1 MFSKE
6 EAKEIRQLFWHK
18 LENRTRRLPG
28 QKGKKIK
35 WIFDETSIKGLDLRF
50 DINRERAIV
59 AIEVNH
65 RSEERRLKLY
75 EKLEACKGI
84 IENTFGAPL
93 TWDYLYTKTE
103 GLEVCRVYEEMKP
116 ADLYQQEQ
124 WPEVMKFMIDRMLR
138 MEKAFLEVKDFL
150 MHDELGQQ

>member
-1 MFSKE
+1 MFSRE

-35 WIFDETSIKGLDLRF
+35 WIFDGTGVKGLDIRF

-65 RSEERRLKLY
+65 RSENRRLKLY
-75 EKLEACKGI
+75 EKLDACKSI
-84 IENTFGAPL
+84 IEATYGASL
-93 TWDYLYTKTE
+93 TWDYLYTKAE
-103 GLEVCRVYEEMKP
+103 GSEVCRVYEEMRP
-116 ADLYQQEQ
+116 ADLYNQEQ
-124 WPEVMKFMIDRMLR
+124 WPEVMRFMIDRMIRL
-138 MEKAFLEVKDFL
+138 EKAFLEVKDFL
-150 MHDELGQQ
+150 MHNELGQ

>member
-6 EAKEIRQLFWHK
+6 EAKQIRQQFWHK

-35 WIFDETSIKGLDLRF
+35 WIFDETGIKGLDLRF

-59 AIEVNH
+59 ALEINH
-65 RSEERRLKLY
+65 RSEERRLQLY

-84 IENTFGAPL
+84 FENEFGGPL
-93 TWDYLYTKTE
+93 AWDYLYTKDE
-103 GLEVCRVYEEMKP
+103 GREVCRVYEELAP
-116 ADLYQQEQ
+116 ADLYQEEQ
-124 WPEVMKFMIDRMLR
+124 WPVVMKFMIDRMIRL
-138 MEKAFLEVKDFL
+138 EKAFLEVKDFL
-150 MHDELGQQ
+150 LHDELGQ

>member
-28 QKGKKIK
+28 QKGKKVK
-35 WIFDETSIKGLDLRF
+35 WIFDDTGIKGLDLRF

-65 RSEERRLKLY
+65 RSEDRRLKLY
-75 EKLEACKGI
+75 EKLEACKSI
-84 IENTFGAPL
+84 IETIYEAPL
-93 TWDYLYTKTE
+93 SWDYLYTKIE
-103 GLEVCRVYEEMKP
+103 GKEVCRVYEELAP
-116 ADLYQQEQ
+116 ADLYNQEE
-124 WPEVMKFMIDRMLR
+124 WPVVMKFMINRMIRL
-138 MEKAFLEVKDFL
+138 EKAFMEVKDFL
-150 MHDELGQQ
+150 LYDELGQ

>member
-35 WIFDETSIKGLDLRF
+35 WIFDETGIKGLDLRF

-59 AIEVNH
+59 ALEINH
-65 RSEERRLKLY
+65 RNEDRRLQLY
-75 EKLEACKGI
+75 EKLEACKNIFETEYGS
-84 IENTFGAPL
+84 PL
-93 TWDYLYTKTE
+93 VWDYLYTKTE
-103 GLEVCRVYEEMKP
+103 GRDVCRVYEELAP
-116 ADLYQQEQ
+116 ADMYRQEQ
-124 WPEVMKFMIDRMLR
+124 WPEVMKFMIDRMIRL
-138 MEKAFLEVKDFL
+138 EKAFLEVKDFL
-150 MHDELGQQ
+150 LHDELGK